1 MKKTIQIAG
10 LSLLTAAFITFNT
23 GCKKPETVTS
33 GRPDLHKLSGSISF
47 IPAMENG
54 MLTFA
59 TQADFDEYQ
68 QQLLE
73 AAVSLMNSP
82 DDNGETPTFD
92 EALKQLEESIP
103 NFLSL
108 RAKNVDQFEME
119 NINGWDKEGDIPEK
133 HKLVDPL
140 LESTL
145 NEYGAVTIG
154 DEIIMYLNKDL
165 TATIRKSET
174 STYSHLI
181 EMPENVK
188 GNGYTAAKWVGNINT
203 LAKINFDVPSLSGL
217 VIGSI
222 NGGNVTLGQDF
233 SYNINPKIEINPCNT
248 MQVTLNRFNVI
259 RNPNNLAVLVSG
271 IFTINWGDGTSDNGF
286 IAAGGS
292 QSSINHTYANP
303 GTYHPTLIASVTG
316 SDGKAEVL
324 PYNFNS
330 LQITGGL
337 KCNAST
343 LKDKNQKK
351 YSSNGQA
358 YINCRILFRS
368 TNMANNIQAETEFYQ
383 RNSSGKWKNVK
394 TGSGKEIYAR
404 VWGGISFSNKC
415 SGMNDKDL
423 SESKNNKSSVTAL
436 ERYGMFTPIFMQQMN
451 SYHYAYYG
459 NEKIELTLDLPNC

>member
-1 MKKTIQIAG
+1 MSKRVKLGG
-10 LSLLTAAFITFNT
+10 LSILAVAFLYFNT
-23 GCKKPETVTS
+23 GCKKPEIAATKP
-33 GRPDLHKLSGSISF
+33 GIHKLNGTLSI
-47 IPAMENG
+47 IPAVENG

-92 EALKQLEESIP
+92 EALNQLEDNIP
-103 NFLSL
+103 NFISL
-108 RAKNVDQFEME
+108 RAKNVNQFELE
-119 NINGWDKEGDIPEK
+119 NINGWDNEDDIPEK

-140 LESTL
+140 LESSL

-154 DEIIMYLNKDL
+154 NEIIMYLNKDL
-165 TATIRKSET
+165 TATIGKSEVAI
-174 STYSHLI
+174 YGLLI
-181 EMPENVK
+181 EMPESVK

-203 LAKINFDVPSLSGL
+203 LAKINFEIPSLSGL

-222 NGGNVTLGQDF
+222 NGGNVTLGQNF

-248 MQVTLNRFNVI
+248 MQVTLNRFSVI
-259 RNPNNLAVLVSG
+259 RNPNNIAVLVSG
-271 IFTINWGDGTSDNGF
+271 IFTVNWGDGTSENGY

-316 SDGKAEVL
+316 SDGQAEVL

-330 LQITGGL
+330 LEIYGGL
-337 KCNAST
+337 KCNAKT

-368 TNMANNIQAETEFYQ
+368 TKMANNIQAETEFYQ
-383 RNSSGKWKNVK
+383 KNSNGKWKNVK

-415 SGMNDKDL
+415 SDMNDKDL
-423 SESKNNKSSVTAL
+423 SESKTNKSSVTAL
-436 ERYGMFTPIFMQQMN
+436 ERYGMSNPIYMQQMN
-451 SYHYAYYG
+451 SYHHAYYG
-459 NEKIELTLDLPNC
+459 NEKIELTLDLPNCQ